1 MGLVFNSNLIK
12 MSISDPYSL
21 LTVEERQNRY
31 FSEEFK
37 KQKVADIERKLISIG
52 QVCRQYQVSRT
63 SVSKWLKKYSPMRK
77 KRERMVH
84 ESDSESYKIKQMQ
97 ERIKELEQAVGQKQL
112 KIDFLEKMIE
122 IAGDDLKVDIK
133 KKLST
138 KLSAGSDQTK
148 KD

>member
-1 MGLVFNSNLIK
+1 
-12 MSISDPYSL
+12 MSTNTPYDL
-21 LTVEERQNRY
+21 LTPEERQNRY

-37 KQKVADIERKLISIG
+37 RQKVSDIEKKLVTAG

-63 SVSKWLKKYSPMRK
+63 AVSKWLDKYSPMRK

-84 ESDSESYKIKQMQ
+84 ESDSDAYKVKQMQ
-97 ERIKELEQAVGQKQL
+97 ERIKELERAVGQKQL

-122 IAGDDLKVDIK
+122 IAEDDFKVDIK

-138 KLSAGSDQTK
+138 KLSSGSDQTK
-148 KD
+148 KS

>member
-1 MGLVFNSNLIK
+1 VFHAKNQEMSTLSSYNLL
-12 MSISDPYSL
+12 SP
-21 LTVEERQNRY
+21 EERQNRY

-37 KQKVADIERKLISIG
+37 KQKVADIEKKLVSIG

-63 SVSKWLKKYSPMRK
+63 SVAKWLDKYSPMRK

-84 ESDSESYKIKQMQ
+84 EADSDAYKVKQMQ
-97 ERIKELEQAVGQKQL
+97 ERIKELERAVGQKQL

-122 IAGDDLKVDIK
+122 IAEDDYKVDIK

-138 KLSAGSDQTK
+138 KLSGGSDQTK
-148 KD
+148 KS

>member
-112 KIDFLEKMIE
+112 KIDFLEK
-122 IAGDDLKVDIK
+122 
-133 KKLST
+133 
-138 KLSAGSDQTK
+138 
-148 KD
+148 

>member
-1 MGLVFNSNLIK
+1 
-12 MSISDPYSL
+12 MSTLSSYNL
-21 LTVEERQNRY
+21 LTPEERQNRY

-37 KQKVADIERKLISIG
+37 KQKVADIEKKLVSIG

-63 SVSKWLKKYSPMRK
+63 SVAKWLDKYSPMRK

-84 ESDSESYKIKQMQ
+84 EADSDAYKVKQMQ
-97 ERIKELEQAVGQKQL
+97 ERIKELERAVGQKQM

-122 IAGDDLKVDIK
+122 IAEDDFKVDIK

-138 KLSAGSDQTK
+138 KLSNGSDQTK
-148 KD
+148 KS